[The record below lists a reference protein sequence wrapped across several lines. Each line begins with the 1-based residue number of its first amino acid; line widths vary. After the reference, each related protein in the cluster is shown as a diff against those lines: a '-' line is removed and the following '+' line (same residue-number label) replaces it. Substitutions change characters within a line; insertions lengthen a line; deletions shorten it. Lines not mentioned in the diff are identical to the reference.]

1 MSDNFENPIIKY
13 QWTKGD
19 NAGTIEQ
26 FKEASDGFITFESG
40 RRINAELLNEFMMQV
55 HADTDILSMEMPKV
69 VSNKDIEAETGL
81 QFEDN
86 KTVAEKPISVNPIIK
101 LLEKQSKNNKI
112 KISIEF
118 DVNVPKKEVVE
129 LLQDSFEEDVMQEV
143 VQFSKNKLNKKE
155 IIDKVYNQLEEHIK
169 MYYS

>member
-1 MSDNFENPIIKY
+1 MSDNFENPIVKY
-13 QWTKGD
+13 QWIKGD
-19 NAGTIEQ
+19 NSGTIEQ

-40 RRINAELLNEFMMQV
+40 RRINAELLNEYMMQV
-55 HADTDILSMEMPKV
+55 HADADILDMEMPKV
-69 VSNKDIEAETGL
+69 KTKKDIEAETGL
-81 QFEDN
+81 YFEDN
-86 KTVAEKPISVNPIIK
+86 KQAVEKPEPENPIIK

-155 IIDKVYNQLEEHIK
+155 IIDKVYSQLEEHIK

>member
-1 MSDNFENPIIKY
+1 MGDNFENPIIKY

-26 FKEASDGFITFESG
+26 FKEANDGFITFESG
-40 RRINAELLNEFMMQV
+40 RRINAELLAEFMIQV
-55 HADTDILSMEMPKV
+55 HADTDILSMEMPKS
-69 VSNKDIEAETGL
+69 VSKNDIEAQTGL

-86 KTVAEKPISVNPIIK
+86 KSEVKKPEPENPIIK

-129 LLQDSFEEDVMQEV
+129 LLQDSFEEDIMQEV

-155 IIDKVYNQLEEHIK
+155 IIDKVYSQLEEHIK